1 MNNVQNIPLSYS
13 TLSNLG
19 NKGIISRIFRC
30 CSDTEYFLNHK
41 DNYVVNRISAAG
53 TIAYEVAEYTTNMC
67 IIGCGVDVMTC
78 YTDITHIYDFIFA
91 KSIRYCNN
99 NYVVTQSGTVYTA
112 DEAQV
117 ALQEGVNI
125 LNYKDSIGTIGRVY
139 TEDDYS
145 YLREMHNTNSTDLPE
160 DIVLPVLYLAQTGIS
175 EDMLNM
181 LLDVGYVLYPHN
193 INRTNYY
200 DYISKAC
207 MCTAQTAEKLPV
219 ECGGI
224 YYGSKM

>member
-1 MNNVQNIPLSYS
+1 MYNIPITYD
-13 TLSNLG
+13 TLCSLG
-19 NKGIISRIFRC
+19 DKGIISRVCRSS
-30 CSDTEYFLNHK
+30 SDAEYFCN
-41 DNYVVNRISAAG
+41 NSEEYVENRISAAG
-53 TIAYEVAEYTTNMC
+53 TIAYEVAEYTQNKC
-67 IIGCGVDVMTC
+67 IIGGGDLMAYSDATE
-78 YTDITHIYDFIFA
+78 IYDYIFA
-91 KSIRYCNN
+91 KSIRYRNS

-117 ALQEGVNI
+117 ALQEGINI
-125 LNYKDSIGTIGRVY
+125 LNYKDSIGEIGRTY

-160 DIVLPVLYLAQTGIS
+160 DIVLPVLYLAQTGIT

-181 LLDVGYVLYPHN
+181 LLDVGYVLYPYN
-193 INRTNYY
+193 VNRVNYY
-200 DYISKAC
+200 DYISRVC
-207 MCTAQTAEKLPV
+207 LCTTDTAEKLPV

>member
-1 MNNVQNIPLSYS
+1 MLNLQNIPLSYD
-13 TLSNLG
+13 TLCSLAD
-19 NKGIISRIFRC
+19 KGIISRVCR
-30 CSDTEYFLNHK
+30 SGGDAEYFCNHSEA
-41 DNYVVNRISAAG
+41 YVVNRIKAAG
-53 TIAYEVAEYTTNMC
+53 TIIYEVAEFTNNKC
-67 IIGCGVDVMTC
+67 IIGGA
-78 YTDITHIYDFIFA
+78 DIMAYRDATEVYDYIFA
-91 KSIRYCNN
+91 KSIRYCNS